1 MQIALPI
8 TEALALATAAGT
20 LPPMLLAVRTH
31 GETVEADID
40 VGAVLGG
47 GGGLMGFMGKAAGTV
62 TVAATFTSFS
72 AGTAVFTIKAHARGL
87 PVDSLLGQAAGM
99 IPRLARKAGLPPD
112 VAELR
117 TGGPRGPELVVHVQ
131 KAVDAKVSGVVVQD
145 LDVQDDAV
153 HVTAQV
159 GGVRLV

>member
-1 MQIALPI
+1 MQIALPL
-8 TEALALATAAGT
+8 TEALALATAAGP
-20 LPPMLLAVRTH
+20 LPPMLLAVRAD
-31 GETVEADID
+31 GATVEADID
-40 VGAVLGG
+40 AGAALGG
-47 GGGLMGFMGKAAGTV
+47 GGGFMGLMGKAAGTV
-62 TVAATFTSFS
+62 MVAATFASFS

-87 PVDSLLGQAAGM
+87 PVDSMLGQAAGM

-145 LDVQDDAV
+145 LVIQDGTA
-153 HVTAQV
+153 HLTAQV
-159 GGVRLV
+159 GDVRLV